1 MDFSNDFSKSFRNH
15 FRKTQSLLWSNFS
28 YSEEVLCVSSIS
40 TRTVPA
46 ITMRFSLTQSAE
58 RKAQTK
64 VPTQK
69 TKSRQQSLRK
79 NGLNQVLHKPE
90 AMQEPNLMP
99 FFVSFAKAGD
109 ASWLADDVVTLD
121 DESFGVCWLDD
132 DFA

>member
-1 MDFSNDFSKSFRNH
+1 M
-15 FRKTQSLLWSNFS
+15 L
-28 YSEEVLCVSSIS
+28 
-40 TRTVPA
+40 A
-46 ITMRFSLTQSAE
+46 IWAARIGKGS
-58 RKAQTK
+58 
-64 VPTQK
+64 
-69 TKSRQQSLRK
+69 
-79 NGLNQVLHKPE
+79 KPE